1 VQVYVDGSR
10 YKGGISAA
18 AVLYEGTRV
27 IAVRRCYLGKL
38 TKYTVHNGGSIGVIM
53 GLHLLL
59 SFTRRLRGPTIIG
72 CDNQAVLRGLTNQ
85 KLHSGH
91 YLLDSIHDLEECLH
105 AKQDTLARRAEQ
117 AIAIRNGEEWT
128 PRRRGVVDLQLH
140 WVPGHKDF
148 EPNERADCKAKK
160 AAEKLTSPM
169 KDLPVCLRKVLPF
182 SVAALRQEN
191 TAKLK
196 RTWTKRWRKSPR
208 NRHFGATDKS
218 TPSTK
223 FLKLIDP
230 YSCKQVSII
239 TQFRTNHVPL
249 NQTLFR
255 IGRVE
260 SPACPHCGGITIE
273 TIHQFI
279 LDCPHHE
286 HACHMLCRK
295 LGRKAGEIPFL
306 LGDSTGIKE
315 FLSFVHTTK
324 HLKL

>member
-1 VQVYVDGSR
+1 
-10 YKGGISAA
+10 
-18 AVLYEGTRV
+18 
-27 IAVRRCYLGKL
+27 LGKL
-38 TKYTVHNGGSIGVIM
+38 TKYTVHNGESIGAIM

-59 SFTRRLRGPTIIG
+59 SFTRRLRSPTIIG
-72 CDNQAVLRGLTNQ
+72 CDNQAILRGLTNQ

-91 YLLDSIHDLEECLH
+91 YLLDSIHDLEE
-105 AKQDTLARRAEQ
+105 
-117 AIAIRNGEEWT
+117 
-128 PRRRGVVDLQLH
+128 RRGVVDLQLH

-148 EPNERADCKAKK
+148 EPNERADCKARK

-196 RTWTKRWRKSPR
+196 RTWTKRWRKSPQ

-260 SPACPHCGGITIE
+260 SPACPHCGGITIK
-273 TIHQFI
+273 TIHHFI